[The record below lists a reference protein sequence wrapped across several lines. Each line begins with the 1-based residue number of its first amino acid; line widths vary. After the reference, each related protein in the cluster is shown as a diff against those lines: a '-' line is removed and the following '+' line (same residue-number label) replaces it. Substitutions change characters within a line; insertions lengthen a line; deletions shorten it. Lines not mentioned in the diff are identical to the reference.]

1 MGRRGAGYDM
11 ASKQARSR
19 QRRRATT
26 SIRRGAAP
34 RVLSAA
40 TIAAA
45 VLYPAAAH
53 AAPPV
58 FTTRLAA
65 APLAPCGTGVV
76 TAADRAIA
84 ERLRPSM
91 TGPRLGSAVSGRSI
105 ACARVI
111 VGTVQARGLGPRAAV
126 IAVTTAIAE
135 STLKNHTVAYDHDSI
150 GLFQQR
156 PSQGWGRPAQL
167 ADVEYATNAF
177 LSSMLRKYPG
187 DSWMTGDIG
196 AICQRVQRSAYP
208 GAYTPEA
215 HDAQLIVAQ
224 LWGGRVT
231 PEPIPAAPAPKTPA
245 APSGPY
251 QKALIM
257 AGTELGALTGR
268 SDLVLADWNA
278 DKHPDL
284 ILVRGSGTDTGRAEV
299 RIMDGASN
307 FAGLLLT
314 TSTAI
319 AATENPQAYAVTD
332 WNGDNRP
339 DLLVVRKSGT
349 AGAPTDVVVLDGA
362 SSFRQVLTQT
372 ATPLT
377 ATDDRHRFAVA
388 DWNGDNR
395 PDLVVTQTSGT
406 ASGKMEVQVL
416 DGASN
421 FQRPLSPVIVTA
433 EPANT
438 DHRVDVTD
446 FDNDRRPDLVVI
458 QTSLTA
464 DGKTQVRVLDGAA
477 NLQRQQARTDTA
489 PGVSAHLD
497 VLVTEWNGD
506 RRPDLMMVQRTGT
519 ASGRTELVILG
530 G

>member
-1 MGRRGAGYDM
+1 M
-11 ASKQARSR
+11 S
-19 QRRRATT
+19 
-26 SIRRGAAP
+26 
-34 RVLSAA
+34 LA

-45 VLYPAAAH
+45 VLYPAAAAQ

-58 FTTRLAA
+58 FTARAAA
-65 APLAPCGTGVV
+65 APVAPCGNGAV
-76 TAADRAIA
+76 TAADKAIA
-84 ERLRPSM
+84 DRLRPAM
-91 TGPRLGSAVSGRSI
+91 NGPRLGSAVSGRSI

-135 STLKNHTVAYDHDSI
+135 STLNNHAVAHDHDSL

-167 ADVEYATNAF
+167 TNVEYATNAF
-177 LSSMLRKYPG
+177 LSSMLRNHPG
-187 DSWMTGDIG
+187 DGWMTGDIG

-208 GAYTPEA
+208 GAYSPEV
-215 HDAQLIVAQ
+215 HDADLIVAQ
-224 LWGGRVT
+224 LWGRSA
-231 PEPIPAAPAPKTPA
+231 PAPIPAAGSATPA
-245 APSGPY
+245 TPATPSGPY
-251 QKALIM
+251 QKALIT
-257 AGTELGALTGR
+257 AGTELGDLAGR
-268 SDLVLADWNA
+268 NDLLLADWNA

-284 ILVRGSGTDTGRAEV
+284 MLVRGSGSPTGRAEV

-319 AATENPQAYAVTD
+319 AATENPQTYAVTD

-339 DLLVVRKSGT
+339 DLLVVRKSGS
-349 AGAPTDVVVLDGA
+349 AGSATEVVVLDGA
-362 SSFRQVLTQT
+362 SSFRQALAEIGT
-372 ATPLT
+372 ALA
-377 ATDDRHRFAVA
+377 ATDDRHHFAVA
-388 DWNGDNR
+388 DWNGDAR

-421 FQRPLSPVIVTA
+421 FQRLLAPVIVTA
-433 EPANT
+433 EPGNT
-438 DHRVDVTD
+438 AHRVAVTD
-446 FDNDRRPDLVVI
+446 YNDDRRVDLVVI
-458 QTSLTA
+458 QKSLTA
-464 DGKTQVRVLDGAA
+464 TGKTQLRILDGAA

-489 PGVSAHLD
+489 PGVSGHLD
-497 VLVTEWNGD
+497 MLITEWNGD
-506 RRPDLMMVQRTGT
+506 RRPDLMMVQKTGT
-519 ASGRTELVILG
+519 ASGRTELVVLG